1 MRNTDTVPAMLTPGE
16 FVIRKDAAD
25 QIGPENLH
33 MMNNIDRLSG
43 TALLENAKS
52 PMGYQEGGVISG
64 LIGETAEKYSD
75 LKSLFGKKQRFSEL
89 SDEQFEKTSDQLF
102 DFIRNRRQ
110 AQEFISKNP
119 EIAGPSSMKLREE
132 EQVNLMDALS
142 PEGGLSKSAKDY
154 LATERVYKK
163 SLKDLPE
170 ESVWWGSQPSREL
183 TARGESGTATLPALD
198 PEANLSEAAMSALG
212 TERVYKKSLKD
223 LPEESVWWESQVGDL
238 GIRGEAGSEALSNLS
253 EIGLATPVRPHVGT
267 EEEGP
272 DIVGDF
278 DLATM
283 PDPSGGIADWGE
295 APPIPVSDE
304 ELDVSTLNRG
314 RKDPYKQKPSV
325 WEWLS
330 NILGTNRGGYTHGY
344 QQGGEVM
351 NYQNG
356 GQMNDVLSVFG
367 EKSKRGDEMQKLM
380 AMAAMQQ
387 MQRAQQIQQAVG
399 MQGGGY
405 ADEYQQGGTVQP
417 PMPSPEAGPQEVP
430 MSGGDQTYHKPAMEQ
445 LDMDQYEYQSY
456 IKYGP
461 DMYKWM
467 AQNYKPKTE
476 WTAYDSLVDAGTI
489 NPYEVSKDS
498 LNVMTDD
505 QMDAL
510 REKMNKPSGIDRLL
524 RSIGMRK

>member
-33 MMNNIDRLSG
+33 MMNNVDRLSN

-52 PMGYQEGGVISG
+52 PMGYQKGGKVKIEDYFKSG
-64 LIGETAEKYSD
+64 HSYSKEEWDTLYRDYFGDKYGGGDVGLEHAQEYEYKPNVLEKFLDILPGIGGKRAYQRASDYGERVHHDPAAAEE
-75 LKSLFGKKQRFSEL
+75 RER
-89 SDEQFEKTSDQLF
+89 QFEKEISAYSKLKSDMVSENDKTVKDIFMSGSLQHSTEDPRNFLYSMGVSDMDRTKINQFIQGSDIGHTVSEDDARLRSVDPYNIAQTERGRDLF
-102 DFIRNRRQ
+102 GFIPMGYKGSVR
-110 AQEFISKNP
+110 KNP
-119 EIAGPSSMKLREE
+119 GIDPMLDIQQLKAQIDNMK
-132 EQVNLMDALS
+132 
-142 PEGGLSKSAKDY
+142 
-154 LATERVYKK
+154 
-163 SLKDLPE
+163 
-170 ESVWWGSQPSREL
+170 
-183 TARGESGTATLPALD
+183 TA
-198 PEANLSEAAMSALG
+198 
-212 TERVYKKSLKD
+212 
-223 LPEESVWWESQVGDL
+223 Q
-238 GIRGEAGSEALSNLS
+238 
-253 EIGLATPVRPHVGT
+253 
-267 EEEGP
+267 
-272 DIVGDF
+272 F
-278 DLATM
+278 
-283 PDPSGGIADWGE
+283 
-295 APPIPVSDE
+295 IP
-304 ELDVSTLNRG
+304 G
-314 RKDPYKQKPSV
+314 M
-325 WEWLS
+325 
-330 NILGTNRGGYTHGY
+330 

-356 GQMNDVLSVFG
+356 GQMSDVLSVFG
-367 EKSKRGDEMQKLM
+367 EKSKQGDEMQKLM

-399 MQGGGY
+399 MQEGGY

-489 NPYEVSKDS
+489 DPYEVSKDS
-498 LNVMTDD
+498 LNVITDD

-524 RSIGMRK
+524 QAIGMRK